1 MTAEDAKTEALQLFR
16 QGRYEQALAAF
27 ETAVGAYAAEKDDA
41 GRGEMLNNIGVV
53 RRLLGQ
59 PEAARA
65 ALTEAETLFAGL
77 GDKVR
82 QGQALGNLADVHA
95 QTKDRTAAARAYS
108 SAAQLFAEAGDGEKQ
123 AQVLR
128 ALSLLRLRQG
138 QFVTAMM
145 HMEQSLSAR
154 PRVGVGGWLFRAL
167 LRFALRLF
175 GGG

>member
-1 MTAEDAKTEALQLFR
+1 MKSEALQLFQ
-16 QGRYEQALAAF
+16 QGRYEAALAQF
-27 ETAVGAYAAEKDDA
+27 ETAAAAYADAADAA
-41 GRGEMLNNIGVV
+41 GRGEMLNNIGVL

-59 PEAARA
+59 PDAARA
-65 ALTEAETLFAGL
+65 ALTEAEELFGRL
-77 GDKVR
+77 GDAGR

-95 QTKDRTAAARAYS
+95 QVGDRTAAARAYS
-108 SAAQLFAEAGDGEKQ
+108 TAAQLFAAAGDGEKQ

-138 QFVTAMM
+138 QFVVAMM

-154 PRVGVGGWLFRAL
+154 PRVGLFGWIFRSM